1 MAGKIRYTEEEVL
14 KQMQDHY
21 KRHEKM
27 TRKFFGE
34 DKKVCSS
41 GVVFIRFGSWEKA
54 LEEAGISLKKL
65 TKENMLE
72 QLKDY
77 YERNGEITRRA
88 FGRDRGVCSSSVI
101 GVPPTFRKFCTLS
114 YIFI

>member
-34 DKKVCSS
+34 DKTVC
-41 GVVFIRFGSWEKA
+41 
-54 LEEAGISLKKL
+54 
-65 TKENMLE
+65 
-72 QLKDY
+72 
-77 YERNGEITRRA
+77 
-88 FGRDRGVCSSSVI
+88 
-101 GVPPTFRKFCTLS
+101 
-114 YIFI
+114 

>member
-34 DKKVCSS
+34 DKTVCW
-41 GVVFIRFGSWEKA
+41 GSTCEGTTRGK
-54 LEEAGISLKKL
+54 LKKIR
-65 TKENMLE
+65 
-72 QLKDY
+72 QY
-77 YERNGEITRRA
+77 
-88 FGRDRGVCSSSVI
+88 
-101 GVPPTFRKFCTLS
+101 P
-114 YIFI
+114 